1 MINRKNYHWMKHG
14 FVSGAATTTTTKSW
28 KKKKSME
35 ETNTLKY
42 VLLYEENSEKWF
54 KIVVEFCYKSK
65 I

>member
-1 MINRKNYHWMKHG
+1 MALFQGLQQQQQQNHE
-14 FVSGAATTTTTKSW
+14 